1 MAYLK
6 LNKLIIFFLIACLA
20 SSLAAQ
26 KKSLYVL
33 HTNNTNGA
41 LENCYCP
48 DNPFGSIEKRSIYVN
63 NFIKENPNT
72 VLLDAGDFVTMSQQS
87 LKDSLVAEAYG
98 LLPYDALLYGDQELV
113 MDARTLNRLRGQLST
128 TLVGTNIDRSDLFT
142 SKIIRRKGLRIAVMG
157 IVDPYSI
164 KYYPDEIKNRIRL
177 SDPVKAVKDEMKKLS
192 NRADIFILMTH
203 QGYDLDL
210 SIAKKIDGLDLII
223 GAHSQSAIE
232 SPKEVNGALIVQ
244 AGKSGYYIGVVEIK
258 MNKGKVVE
266 KSGRLD
272 TMKFEMPDDPR
283 IMEMIEEY
291 ENKSGRMNRQKQKLK
306 EKSDG

>member
-244 AGKSGYYIGVVEIK
+244 AGKAGYYIGVVEIK

-283 IMEMIEEY
+283 IMQMIEEY

>member
-283 IMEMIEEY
+283 IMQMIEEY
-291 ENKSGRMNRQKQKLK
+291 ENKSGRMNRRKQKLK